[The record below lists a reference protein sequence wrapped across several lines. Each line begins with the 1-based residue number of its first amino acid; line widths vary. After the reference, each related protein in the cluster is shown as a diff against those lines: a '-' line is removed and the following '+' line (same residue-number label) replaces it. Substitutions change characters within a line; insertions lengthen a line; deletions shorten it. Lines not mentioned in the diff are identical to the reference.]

1 MGKQTK
7 KLEDIYLTHAK
18 SLYYYLLQLSGSPE
32 VAEDLLQDTF
42 VKATISLDFYKNEE
56 VKSWLFKVARHAYFD
71 YWRKRKRWEWVPFVE
86 LVHIKEQVFHPYE
99 TPESYVIEKE
109 SSEHIQKIYGLM
121 PENYRTILF
130 LRDEEEFTYK
140 QLAETL
146 ELSDNQVK
154 VTLHRARKRFNE
166 LVPLYFSENI
176 KMGESDDDGEVDR

>member
-1 MGKQTK
+1 MAKQNE

-42 VKATISLDFYKNEE
+42 LKATISLNFYKNDE

-86 LVHIKEQVFHPYE
+86 KIHNKDQVFHPYE
-99 TPESYVIEKE
+99 TPESFVIEKE
-109 SSEHIQKIYGLM
+109 SSENIKTVYGFM

-130 LRDEEEFTYK
+130 LREDEKFSYE

-146 ELSDNQVK
+146 EISENQVK
-154 VTLHRARKRFNE
+154 VTLHRARKRFEE
-166 LVPLYFSENI
+166 LVQQYF
-176 KMGESDDDGEVDR
+176 